1 MATRRRLARKPLRR
15 FFGRAGFLATI
26 LAVAA
31 AGCTTAGPIDYS
43 NSVTRHVNSLDCYVG
58 TFRLHISSTHARVGQ
73 SVTLAANGPRAP
85 AAGVSTESWGL
96 LGTNSG
102 EHFAAAYNL
111 AAIAPGIPHQR
122 NVPVGPNNA
131 VGGVGLPNRPFRVRV
146 PPVPSGSYII
156 QFAYFV
162 EPGSMGNAGRNEKA
176 YTLCAPLH
184 VGS

>member
-1 MATRRRLARKPLRR
+1 MATWWQRPAAKRARRCIGGTGLVV
-15 FFGRAGFLATI
+15 TV
-26 LAVAA
+26 LAVCA
-31 AGCTTAGPIDYS
+31 AGCAGEKPIVYS
-43 NSVTRHVNSLDCYVG
+43 NSVTRDVNSLGCYVG

-96 LGTNSG
+96 LGTDSG
-102 EHFAAAYNL
+102 GHFAATYNL
-111 AAIAPGIPHQR
+111 AAITAFDPHAR
-122 NVPVGPNNA
+122 NVPLGSA
-131 VGGVGLPNRPFRVRV
+131 LAGVGLPNRPFRVRV

-162 EPGSMGNAGRNEKA
+162 EPGAMGNAGRGEKA

>member
-1 MATRRRLARKPLRR
+1 MTV
-15 FFGRAGFLATI
+15 

-31 AGCTTAGPIDYS
+31 AGCATAEPIVYS
-43 NSVTRHVNSLDCYVG
+43 NSMTQHVNSLGCYLG
-58 TFRLHISSTHARVGQ
+58 RFQLHISSTHARVGQ

-85 AAGVSTESWGL
+85 AAGVSTENWGL

-102 EHFAAAYNL
+102 GHFTATYNL
-111 AAIAPGIPHQR
+111 AAITAFDPHAR
-122 NVPVGPNNA
+122 NVPLGTGLA
-131 VGGVGLPNRPFRVRV
+131 GVGLPNRPFRVRV
-146 PPVPSGSYII
+146 PPVPNGSYII

-162 EPGSMGNAGRNEKA
+162 EPGSMGNAGRSEKA